1 MKIPSDDQISNWARK
16 IRRSDQ
22 HAFDQLFRSLYPVL
36 IRFACRYTGD
46 RTAAE
51 DVVQNSF
58 VILWQKRSRI
68 DPKQSLKSYLYKI
81 VRNRALN
88 YIRDNSRMV
97 SSQVLIDEHHPAVAD
112 ADATSGEN
120 AESLENQFSKWI
132 DELPDRQ
139 QEAFELSRFDG
150 LNHREIAGVM
160 NVSAKTVNNHI
171 VAALR
176 YLRKCYNQYQQQDS
190 RKEDV

>member
-1 MKIPSDDQISNWARK
+1 MNTPSDDQITNWARK

-22 HAFDQLFRSLYPVL
+22 RAFDQLFRSLYPVL

-51 DVVQNSF
+51 DIVQNSF

-68 DPKQSLKSYLYKI
+68 DPKQSLKSYMYKI

-88 YIRDNSRMV
+88 YIRDNSQMV
-97 SSQVLIDEHHPAVAD
+97 SNQVLIDEQHQAVAD
-112 ADATSGEN
+112 AASSEN
-120 AESLENQFSKWI
+120 AESLENQFSNWI

-139 QEAFELSRFDG
+139 KEAFELSRFDG

-160 NVSAKTVNNHI
+160 DVSVKTVNNHI